1 MENAQ
6 VDNREFPRKIEDN
19 HYDLFPGNQGDV
31 GRYYKQGKASFKEGR
46 YDRAI
51 LYFTQAIN
59 VNANDSRAYNNRG
72 SAYVGKGMCDAAISD
87 FTRAIQINP
96 EYARAYHNRG
106 VAYAS
111 IGEYEMA
118 AYDNRKA
125 LDLDPI
131 YADAWDK
138 FQDYLA
144 CNEGEDGKEAQRA
157 RADRRDDERASI
169 ETTGEVR
176 GKVSVAAEVDRP
188 APVNKKSDRTDGKV
202 SGKFEVNK
210 GRDSERAIR
219 KDGDKGSSRGGATT
233 METLK
238 PVHRYTIL
246 FSLLLLMALFAGW
259 QLSDTEYIVPEEG
272 MGYNLGIIGGVMML
286 LLLLYPLR
294 KTTHFM
300 RNWLP
305 IKYWFWTHMVFGI
318 VGPVIILFHSNF
330 SLGSTNSRVALIT
343 TLVVAGSGIV
353 GRYIY
358 TRIHYGLYGREM
370 TLKGL
375 QDDIAT
381 SRSSMLFELD
391 YAPTLRE
398 RLLGFETKALKPH
411 HGLLHS
417 IWFILATGI
426 KARWT
431 HIALRRGLKR
441 ALKVTAKR
449 ANWSVKESGR
459 HRTAARKLI
468 ASHIKAVIRTSY
480 FGFYER
486 LFALW
491 HIFHFPCFLLLIIVA
506 VVHVLAVHM
515 Y

>member
-1 MENAQ
+1 
-6 VDNREFPRKIEDN
+6 
-19 HYDLFPGNQGDV
+19 
-31 GRYYKQGKASFKEGR
+31 
-46 YDRAI
+46 
-51 LYFTQAIN
+51 
-59 VNANDSRAYNNRG
+59 
-72 SAYVGKGMCDAAISD
+72 
-87 FTRAIQINP
+87 
-96 EYARAYHNRG
+96 
-106 VAYAS
+106 
-111 IGEYEMA
+111 
-118 AYDNRKA
+118 
-125 LDLDPI
+125 
-131 YADAWDK
+131 
-138 FQDYLA
+138 
-144 CNEGEDGKEAQRA
+144 
-157 RADRRDDERASI
+157 
-169 ETTGEVR
+169 
-176 GKVSVAAEVDRP
+176 
-188 APVNKKSDRTDGKV
+188 
-202 SGKFEVNK
+202 
-210 GRDSERAIR
+210 
-219 KDGDKGSSRGGATT
+219 

-246 FSLLLLMALFAGW
+246 FSLLVLTLLFAGW
-259 QLSDTEYIVPEEG
+259 QLSDAEYIVPEEG
-272 MGYNLGIIGGVMML
+272 MGYNLGIIGGAMML

-305 IKYWFWTHMVFGI
+305 IKYWFWTHMVFGV
-318 VGPVIILFHSNF
+318 VGPVIIIFHSNF
-330 SLGSTNSRVALIT
+330 NLGSTNSRVALIT
-343 TLVVAGSGIV
+343 TLVVAVSGIV

-381 SRSSMLFELD
+381 SRNSMLFELD
-391 YAPTLRE
+391 YAPKLRE

-431 HIALRRGLKR
+431 HIALRRSLKR
-441 ALKVTAKR
+441 ALKVTAQR
-449 ANWSVKESGR
+449 ANWSAKETAT
-459 HRTAARKLI
+459 HRAAARKLI
-468 ASHIKAVIRTSY
+468 ALHIKSIIRTSY